1 MSQTQRP
8 RRSRTPQRIL
18 SKLHYGWTTSSINT
32 PPISPSVPHQQLHP
46 TQRNMSST
54 SSQITSPT
62 TSPTTTNTPLP
73 ISPPPNFSVDLEV
86 TEGGTLEPIHRQRMP
101 VAAFNATDEPNGNQ
115 YIMMAYQA
123 TIIGAT
129 REFHRLSTRSAMRIT
144 CYLPYL
150 LPDQAT
156 VTHFHW
162 AVEHA
167 MDVLKAVNMW
177 NFPLQEVL

>member
-1 MSQTQRP
+1 
-8 RRSRTPQRIL
+8 
-18 SKLHYGWTTSSINT
+18 
-32 PPISPSVPHQQLHP
+32 
-46 TQRNMSST
+46 
-54 SSQITSPT
+54 
-62 TSPTTTNTPLP
+62 
-73 ISPPPNFSVDLEV
+73 
-86 TEGGTLEPIHRQRMP
+86 
-101 VAAFNATDEPNGNQ
+101 
-115 YIMMAYQA
+115 MMAYQA

-144 CYLPYL
+144 SYLPYL

-177 NFPLQEVL
+177 NFPLQEVLRCLGSTDPRYSLGSTRILSPPPLMLCPRTDVSEETVTDSSSRPLPPRYLMFFISVYILAYGQSLTLYDTEQRVLDS